1 MDLLEIGFGH
11 VFERGSFKYLELHE
25 GLGLLVEKRELFE
38 VMSLSAQV
46 TLILSTVVQIWTCRL
61 TTTYYPTVS

>member
-11 VFERGSFKYLELHE
+11 VFERGSFKHLELHE
-25 GLGLLVEKRELFE
+25 GLGLLDEERELFE

-46 TLILSTVVQIWTCRL
+46 ALILSTVVQFYQVPVL
-61 TTTYYPTVS
+61 